1 MFNTTTMKKIILLML
16 LLVGTYG
23 FSQIAQEKHQRAK
36 INFNTPNDLV
46 TLDALGIPV
55 DHGTHKKGHFI
66 ISDFSVSEIALARN
80 AGFDVEVLIE
90 DSKEY
95 FLQQN
100 RNKAGVQQNPTCS
113 GSNTIDYETPSNF
126 QLGSMGGYLTYQEM
140 LDNLDLMQTLYPN
153 LITQKE
159 NISTFLTNGQA
170 DNSTTPPIGGNG
182 IKWVKISDNPNSS
195 EGEPQILYTAIHH
208 AREPAGLS
216 QLIFYMWYLLEN
228 YDSDP
233 EVKSIVDTTELYFV
247 PVINPDGYL
256 YNEKTD
262 PNGGGFWRKNR
273 FNGHGVDLNRNYDY
287 YINGDPNNGIWGG
300 EGASSD
306 PNDQTYH
313 GTAPFSE
320 IEAQAMKWFVE
331 NHEFIMAFNNHTSGD
346 LLLYPYGYTNNVPTV
361 ENDLFQGISEELV
374 SQNGFNNILSSE
386 LYAAA
391 GDSDDFMYGT
401 VLTHDKIYSFTPEI
415 GPQFWPP
422 SSQIEAICK
431 GMMYLNITS
440 SKMVNNYATVKDTAP
455 LYVGNLSTI
464 NTSFDVQRLGLLGD
478 GNFTVRI
485 NPISANITAVGNPIN
500 YNGLIILQETDG
512 IIQYTLAPTTQI
524 GDDISFELIINNGS
538 FDSTTLINKKFGTL
552 NTIFEDAG
560 DSVTDNFVNNGW
572 DTTMTTFVSPSSSLT
587 ESPNGN
593 YPNNAN
599 ETITLESPV
608 DLTNALGANVTFY
621 AKWEIENNWDYT
633 QFEVSIDNG
642 ANWIPQCGN
651 YTNLGSTNNGQ
662 PTGEPLYDGTQN
674 DWVLETIDLSDYLGE
689 SILVR
694 FQFESDNAFRADGFY
709 FDDLKINILNE
720 TLGIQDTETN
730 PFSIY
735 PNPVQNYLNI
745 TTALNDYKIEVY
757 SIQGQLI
764 SVSFA
769 NNGSQ
774 TVDYSNYASG
784 MYLMKLTSES
794 AVQTFK
800 IVKE

>member
-422 SSQIEAICK
+422 SSQIEDICK